1 MAVADLVLGC
11 MYFGTR
17 TDERTAFALLDRF
30 VEAGGTTLDT
40 ADCYAFWASDT
51 GAGGQSEEVLG
62 RWLRARPGV
71 REQVVLATKVGPEP
85 VVPGDPSRG
94 VVGLAPDVVRRSFEA
109 SRERLGVDVV
119 DVYWAHL
126 EDRSVP
132 LDEVVATFGGLVA
145 DGGVRRLG
153 ISNHPTWRV
162 ERARAIAAATGV
174 EPFSLLQLT
183 TSYVRPRPDV
193 EVPGKDH
200 RFGFATDETLDYLA
214 EHPDLELW
222 AYSPL
227 VQGSY
232 DRSDRPFPEAYD
244 HPGTT
249 RRLAVLAEVAAEQGV
264 APGQVVLAWLL
275 GGRPVARPIVGVSS
289 LEQLDQAIEAARLE
303 LDDEQRGRLDGAR

>member
-11 MYFGTR
+11 MYFGTT

-40 ADCYAFWASDT
+40 ADCYAFWASGT

-109 SRERLGVDVV
+109 SRERLGVEVV

-132 LDEVVATFGGLVA
+132 LEDVVATFGGLVA

-162 ERARAIAAATGV
+162 ERARALAAAAGV

-200 RFGFATDETLDYLA
+200 RFGFATDETRDYLTA
-214 EHPDLELW
+214 HPDLELW

-227 VQGSY
+227 VQGAY
-232 DRSDRPFPEAYD
+232 DRPDRPFPDAYD
-244 HPGTT
+244 HPGTA
-249 RRLAVLAEVAAEQGV
+249 RRLAALAEVAGELGV

-275 GGRPVARPIVGVSS
+275 GGRPAARPIVGVSS
-289 LEQLDQAIEAARLE
+289 VEQLDQALAAADLA
-303 LDDEQRGRLDGAR
+303 LDGEQRGRLDGAR